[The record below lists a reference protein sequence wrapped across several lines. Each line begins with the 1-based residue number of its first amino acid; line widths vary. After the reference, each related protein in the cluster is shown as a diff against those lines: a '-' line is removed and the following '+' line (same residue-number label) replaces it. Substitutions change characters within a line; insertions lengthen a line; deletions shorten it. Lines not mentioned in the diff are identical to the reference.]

1 MSGVPSPLILFWV
14 KRKAPTSACRLHACV
29 RAAFMCDFTET
40 LGGVPDDDM
49 WAFVND
55 DDLNL
60 GTYSLTAPL
69 CQPTLRG
76 DQGVV
81 ASATAP
87 TATAP
92 TATAPTATAAA
103 LTAAANLKT
112 ATAER
117 PRFDIVCPKNG
128 CNISNDTLD
137 KLSGTGQS
145 RRGYYCSPARGG
157 CGERWSQRIYKD
169 DEVSH
174 LPNLGTHNPH
184 IKKTKKLSPRER
196 KMKKQQMLRALE
208 DEVCTVVGQTVP
220 ASDYSDMQCAGD
232 GCARSF
238 SGTNPNLEATQC
250 TECQRWF
257 CKIDCSDAYSF
268 GLQWMCNGCI
278 ACLG

>member
-1 MSGVPSPLILFWV
+1 MFAEESV
-14 KRKAPTSACRLHACV
+14 
-29 RAAFMCDFTET
+29 
-40 LGGVPDDDM
+40 GGVPAEDM

-55 DDLNL
+55 D
-60 GTYSLTAPL
+60 GAGSITAYPSLAPL
-69 CQPTLRG
+69 APPPFAPNLQSLPTFDG
-76 DQGVV
+76 YGASPGVNNGGGV
-81 ASATAP
+81 A
-87 TATAP
+87 
-92 TATAPTATAAA
+92 
-103 LTAAANLKT
+103 NKLKT
-112 ATAER
+112 TTKTTSSVTER

-128 CNISNDTLD
+128 CNINNDTLD

-174 LPNLGTHNPH
+174 LPNLGNHNPH

-220 ASDYSDMQCAGD
+220 ASDYSNMQCAGD

-238 SGTNPNLEATQC
+238 SGTNPGLEATQC
-250 TECQRWF
+250 SECQRWF

>member
-1 MSGVPSPLILFWV
+1 M
-14 KRKAPTSACRLHACV
+14 
-29 RAAFMCDFTET
+29 ET
-40 LGGVPDDDM
+40 AGGVPANDM
-49 WAFVND
+49 WAFLND
-55 DDLNL
+55 DGAGNIIA
-60 GTYSLTAPL
+60 YPSLAIGP
-69 CQPTLRG
+69 P
-76 DQGVV
+76 
-81 ASATAP
+81 P
-87 TATAP
+87 P
-92 TATAPTATAAA
+92 F
-103 LTAAANLKT
+103 AANLQSLPT
-112 ATAER
+112 LDEDSATTSRGVNNGGGNGGENGGGGVAKKSTPVTER

-128 CNISNDTLD
+128 CNITNDTLD

-174 LPNLGTHNPH
+174 LPNLGSHNPH

-238 SGTNPNLEATQC
+238 SGTNPCLEATQC
-250 TECQRWF
+250 SECQRWF

-268 GLQWMCNGCI
+268 GLQWMCNGCV
-278 ACLG
+278 ACL